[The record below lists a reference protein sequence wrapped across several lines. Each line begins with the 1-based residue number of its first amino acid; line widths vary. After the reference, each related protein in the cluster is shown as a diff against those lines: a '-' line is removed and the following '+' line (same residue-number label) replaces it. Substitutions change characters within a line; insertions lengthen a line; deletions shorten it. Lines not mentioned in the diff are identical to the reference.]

1 MASLKKKLIRFLEKR
16 QIVLSTELLELLG
29 GNRNTLKSYLKE
41 LSEFGVFQARDVV
54 WLNGRR
60 VAIYCISHENLE
72 LYKQD
77 LERRRQKRL
86 ANLWRGRP
94 NLF

>member
-1 MASLKKKLIRFLEKR
+1 MAARKKKKLIKFLEKR

-29 GNRNTLKSYLKE
+29 GNRNTLKSYLRE
-41 LSEFGVFQARDVV
+41 LSEYGVIQARDII
-54 WLNGRR
+54 WLNGRQ
-60 VAIYCISHENLE
+60 VALYCISHENLE

-94 NLF
+94 YY

>member
-1 MASLKKKLIRFLEKR
+1 MMTRKKKKLIRFLEKR

-29 GNRNTLKSYLKE
+29 SRNTLKSYLKE
-41 LSEFGVFQARDVV
+41 LSEYGVIQARDIV
-54 WLNGRR
+54 WLDNRQ
-60 VAIYCISHENLE
+60 VALYCISHENLE

-86 ANLWRGRP
+86 QNLWRGRP
-94 NLF
+94 HY